1 MKGRNKLRY
10 SHAAAFAFGLT
21 VLLGTAVP
29 ASADA
34 IDGQWCSPAGKHLRI
49 DGPSITTPGGTK
61 MKGDYDRHS
70 FTYVVPPKE
79 PSAGKKV
86 YMSLVSEEEMDL
98 HLGSPVA
105 KPERWKRCETIS

>member
-1 MKGRNKLRY
+1 MNGRNKLL
-10 SHAAAFAFGLT
+10 HFPTTAFAVGL
-21 VLLGTAVP
+21 VALLGTVIP

-34 IDGQWCSPAGKHLRI
+34 IDGQWCSPKGKHLRI
-49 DGPSITTPGGTK
+49 DGQSITTPGGTK

-70 FTYVVPPKE
+70 FTYVIPPKE
-79 PSAGKKV
+79 PSAGTKV

-98 HLGSPVA
+98 HIGSPVA